1 MLAQQYAQHVIDVYV
16 RWQPALQRHELEG
29 NARLHVAV
37 QISDA
42 DIIGSGGYVSQAQCV
57 NTLQQL
63 HQTLGKLQAGIL
75 SHGPSNTLEHHCG
88 SLPSSIQLIPACTA
102 AFFCGTAISVY
113 VRLTSRHIDHWIR
126 NGKE

>member
-1 MLAQQYAQHVIDVYV
+1 MAAVHACAAVRTACHRRVCALA
-16 RWQPALQRHELEG
+16 ALHSSGMSLK
-29 NARLHVAV
+29 ARLHVAV
-37 QISDA
+37 QVSDA

-63 HQTLGKLQAGIL
+63 HQTLGKLQADIL

-102 AFFCGTAISVY
+102 AFFCGTAIMY
-113 VRLTSRHIDHWIR
+113 MF
-126 NGKE
+126 N